1 MFDFRCKMDDVES
14 ARWTSRNFKA
24 AQSNSRRVFKLVDAR
39 RLEQTIER
47 HVAPDLARNSL
58 LLTEAGELTA
68 ILAAGRKSAAAN
80 TSNIKH
86 RRSYISS

>member
-1 MFDFRCKMDDVES
+1 
-14 ARWTSRNFKA
+14 
-24 AQSNSRRVFKLVDAR
+24 L
-39 RLEQTIER
+39 
-47 HVAPDLARNSL
+47 SL

-86 RRSYISS
+86 RTSYMAS

>member
-24 AQSNSRRVFKLVDAR
+24 AQSIAESKL
-39 RLEQTIER
+39 
-47 HVAPDLARNSL
+47 SL

-86 RRSYISS
+86 RKSYMAS